1 MKKDAQ
7 DARGKHKRAAVEFLK
22 LVVEGRIEEAYR
34 KHVDM
39 TGKHHNPFFPAGLLS
54 LQKAMMENQVQSPNK
69 QIIVKNVL
77 GDRNLVAVHSHLVPK
92 PADVGM
98 TTVHLFRFRRGK
110 IVEFWDCAQVVPAD
124 SPNSD
129 GAF

>member
-1 MKKDAQ
+1 
-7 DARGKHKRAAVEFLK
+7 
-22 LVVEGRIEEAYR
+22 
-34 KHVDM
+34 M

-54 LQKAMMENQVQSPNK
+54 LQKAMMENQVESPNK
-69 QIIVKNVL
+69 QIIIKNVL

-92 PADVGM
+92 PGDAGM
-98 TTVHLFRFRRGK
+98 ATVHLFRFRRGK
-110 IVEFWDCAQVVPAD
+110 IVEFWDCAQVIPGD